1 MESNVLCIDEADM
14 EVSKTKTLG
23 PKLGGPPDVGV
34 GVGVGIDDGVAVGVG
49 EVPPSTSR
57 PFTWALSL
65 TVVNWMVIVPV
76 VEAVALNGS
85 ISAISAP
92 PAVAKMSKL
101 LSTWLALMLTL
112 KARLPAAVQ

>member
-57 PFTWALSL
+57 QFTWALSL
-65 TVVNWMVIVPV
+65 PVGHWMVMVPV
-76 VEAVALNGS
+76 VEAEDLNRRFHSQSPSPAL
-85 ISAISAP
+85 
-92 PAVAKMSKL
+92 VKLAKLIHYLIYMV
-101 LSTWLALMLTL
+101 LMW
-112 KARLPAAVQ
+112 